1 MKATIRENQA
11 AFTSGGGHPIY
22 RWPCNL
28 GKDSMS
34 RNLALVLI
42 GLLGSMI
49 APASAYAQLTP
60 PAGSAGAGN
69 SPISGVPFG
78 PANPS
83 VLSDPSGIGNASK
96 IPPLGR
102 NSPPP
107 VVYEPVGS
115 PPPRV
120 VTPAAGASQRIFSA
134 DQIDTGSA
142 PVRRHGRPQVRK
154 FTGICRGC

>member
-1 MKATIRENQA
+1 MPI
-11 AFTSGGGHPIY
+11 SGKPGSLHVWERAPIY
-22 RWPCNL
+22 RWTCSL

-42 GLLGSMI
+42 GLLGSLV

-69 SPISGVPFG
+69 SAISGVPFG

-83 VLSDPSGIGNASK
+83 VLSDPSGIGNASR
-96 IPPLGR
+96 IPPLGK
-102 NSPPP
+102 NSPPSP
-107 VVYEPVGS
+107 LVYGPINSS
-115 PPPRV
+115 PSRV
-120 VTPAAGASQRIFSA
+120 VAPYAGASQRIFSA
-134 DQIDTGSA
+134 DQVDSRRP
-142 PVRRHGRPQVRK
+142 PVRRRGRPQVSK